1 MTSNGKSCDYDTL
14 TITIQYQPGLEMI
27 GVGVA
32 GQVYSLDDDIVLKA
46 CIIFQPPTTNCTTRD
61 LWYHASET
69 VFNFS
74 LLRDEKAVLR
84 WLTQHPHPNIMEAID
99 TSLSLMV
106 HCRLSQIE
114 SFGIRI
120 LFERSITFTV
130 WVLLTRIYKDNIFF
144 DSQGR
149 SVLGDF
155 SASCPFGHPNPSRPT
170 LFHGLSKTV
179 SDATDRFAMTSLIYE
194 LEIGVRPEIIANDG
208 ELIFPGINTGRKDL
222 DSLISNAWHGQY
234 SSTLEMLEHAMDLRD
249 GNIHRPL
256 ENHVSKDELLAR
268 STQWRK
274 NREDTYGTLALN
286 ITASVT
292 MANCVHQGVCCMPCQ
307 RKMNYKDSQNSTI
320 WICMRSCAFPI
331 MTPFVLIVH
340 LLAHSMFVDFQL
352 VFSCHSNCSGA
363 IFIHCELTVL
373 F

>member
-61 LWYHASET
+61 LWYHVSET

-130 WVLLTRIYKDNIFF
+130 WVLLTRIYTKIIYSLTHRVVPSLVISAPAVHLDILILLDRLCFM
-144 DSQGR
+144 DSR
-149 SVLGDF
+149 RL
-155 SASCPFGHPNPSRPT
+155 SRM
-170 LFHGLSKTV
+170 L
-179 SDATDRFAMTSLIYE
+179 LI
-194 LEIGVRPEIIANDG
+194 
-208 ELIFPGINTGRKDL
+208 
-222 DSLISNAWHGQY
+222 DSLWPH
-234 SSTLEMLEHAMDLRD
+234 SSM
-249 GNIHRPL
+249 
-256 ENHVSKDELLAR
+256 S
-268 STQWRK
+268 WRLGYDQK
-274 NREDTYGTLALN
+274 
-286 ITASVT
+286 
-292 MANCVHQGVCCMPCQ
+292 
-307 RKMNYKDSQNSTI
+307 
-320 WICMRSCAFPI
+320 
-331 MTPFVLIVH
+331 
-340 LLAHSMFVDFQL
+340 
-352 VFSCHSNCSGA
+352 
-363 IFIHCELTVL
+363 
-373 F
+373 